1 MGGHAPRAREDSV
14 RRGADP
20 ASVAGR
26 STSPLEGS
34 MALAARFRVVARL
47 WRSLSVLTL
56 CLAPSVTLGN
66 AISEGCPDSGVR
78 IYLDAAGVITVNGH
92 VVPPA
97 DLPQALASLKP
108 QPTEVCYSRANA
120 QREPPPGAMAVMEA
134 IIALRLPVGFYTDGT
149 FKTRVK
155 LK

>member
-1 MGGHAPRAREDSV
+1 
-14 RRGADP
+14 
-20 ASVAGR
+20 
-26 STSPLEGS
+26 
-34 MALAARFRVVARL
+34 MALAPRFRVVARL

-66 AISEGCPDSGVR
+66 AMSEGCPDSGVR

-120 QREPPPGAMAVMEA
+120 QGEPPPGAMAVMEA
-134 IIALRLPVGFYTDGT
+134 IIALRLPVSLYTDGT
-149 FKTRVK
+149 FKTRVN

>member
-1 MGGHAPRAREDSV
+1 
-14 RRGADP
+14 
-20 ASVAGR
+20 
-26 STSPLEGS
+26 